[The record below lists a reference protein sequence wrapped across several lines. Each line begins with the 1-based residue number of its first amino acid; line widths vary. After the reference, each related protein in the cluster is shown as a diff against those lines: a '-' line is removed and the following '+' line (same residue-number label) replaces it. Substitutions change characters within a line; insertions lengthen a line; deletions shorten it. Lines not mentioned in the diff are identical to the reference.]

1 MFFSCSLVLL
11 HKNFSKSLTTG
22 HLVYLKHLSAASH
35 IATGFFFIK
44 KFISISFA
52 QLKKITDSLQ
62 LKALK
67 CNPCTGDAYTC
78 VEGKMYQIINIDQD
92 FQYRF
97 EVCPSVRF
105 GSLEIDKIADQE
117 IADIYQQV
125 NIG

>member
-22 HLVYLKHLSAASH
+22 HLVYLKHWSAASH

-52 QLKKITDSLQ
+52 QLKKVTDSLQ
-62 LKALK
+62 LKAFK
-67 CNPCTGDAYTC
+67 CNPCTGDAYAC
-78 VEGKMYQIINIDQD
+78 VEGKMYQD